1 MGRHRCGAISSLRGL
16 HAHWG
21 PREVLPNQP
30 QKRRV
35 SNPAPF
41 PRCMRAAP
49 MQVSSARRLRRR
61 RRPAPPGGPPE
72 GIRAENRSSDII
84 SRKWRPARIVL
95 ARLLGLW
102 DSMGLRG
109 GTFGAFLPPSS
120 TRKKYLPPLPLS
132 PGAGG
137 GRYFFPG
144 AWDGGRRRR
153 AAGERVRETYG
164 VGEGERGVDRSY
176 IEIRT
181 LCDSHCLLEFVRY
194 LIQ

>member
-102 DSMGLRG
+102 DSMGLGSVPLAHFYRRWVPEKKS
-109 GTFGAFLPPSS
+109 PPP
-120 TRKKYLPPLPLS
+120 TPPP
-132 PGAGG
+132 PPGG
-137 GRYFFPG
+137 G
-144 AWDGGRRRR
+144 GGRRRR
-153 AAGERVRETYG
+153 RRLTPSHRGGFSVPGSARTRFELG
-164 VGEGERGVDRSY
+164 VVGVPPPP
-176 IEIRT
+176 
-181 LCDSHCLLEFVRY
+181 
-194 LIQ
+194 